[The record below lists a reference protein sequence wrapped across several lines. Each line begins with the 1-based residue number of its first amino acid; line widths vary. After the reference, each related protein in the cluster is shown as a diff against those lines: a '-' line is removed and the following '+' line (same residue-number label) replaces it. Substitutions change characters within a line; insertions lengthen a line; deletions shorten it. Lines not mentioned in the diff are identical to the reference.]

1 MKKNSLNTLIAA
13 AFSLLIIFTGC
24 SNGLSHRSKG
34 GSASFSIKT
43 SQINELLKAK
53 GLEPLS
59 GKGIAAR
66 SVDLPGLSES
76 KTLKLYIEIG
86 LFSDNGE
93 YEQYYKEEITGDKA
107 TIKHTF
113 TDISVGLSVY
123 AEAEIYIVS
132 KENDDE
138 EEKPV
143 LSIFKGKSQPIIIQ
157 EDGKNVLEIEEFD
170 NAIAGFVM
178 IKGAVV
184 DSTFAKGSDVF
195 TKGRS
200 VKIADFYISDHEVTV
215 TEYSSVMDKEGE
227 QVISDKTKTRISWLD
242 AVKYC
247 NKLSEKEG
255 LTPCY
260 TIKDSGEVTCNFGAA
275 GYRLPTEAEW
285 EYAAFCVKNG
295 TVSGINGLDN
305 DIREWC
311 WDRYKSTIP
320 EGTSFSGPADGNS
333 RVTRGKAYRADD
345 KEPYY
350 LSRGYSDPKWTET
363 NPTIG
368 VRIIR
373 TLGSSIPVY
382 TVKFDLG
389 YESEIKIENQNITD
403 GEKAEAP
410 AKEYEERT
418 GYNFLGWFDSKAG
431 DDAQAFNFE
440 TTGITHEVTFVA
452 KWEAIGYSVS
462 YVLNGSEQFPVQ
474 NENTLKN
481 YTMETPSTKLLEPV
495 RTGYDFAGWYT
506 TVDFKEES
514 LIAEFKPDAQ
524 NLDDVTL
531 YAKWKPAVYSIIYNL
546 KADDDSSVQNKN
558 TVDSYT
564 VEDSVITFSTAI
576 RTGYIF
582 DGWYNDNGEKIT
594 SITPG
599 ADCHE
604 PIEISA
610 AWTPIKY
617 TIKFNPGKSSDTT
630 VMQDQ
635 IFNYDQSQELSECI
649 FQAPAGRKFG
659 GWINLDTNGHDDD
672 ELSRD
677 YSDKQV
683 ISNLTTE
690 DGAVIELYALWIN
703 KDRCNIIYMIDG
715 VEDSSLTP
723 NFFLPSQDITLATP
737 AARTGYAFSGWFI
750 DISDPSTAIASWN
763 AGEKDQDVTVYG
775 KWSIVTYNINYI
787 GVGTDWN
794 WASGYTDYL
803 NLMTYTVEDKVVLPV
818 AENLSKPYY
827 DFDGWYF
834 DQYFNEPASLG
845 WDPGKTGII
854 PLYAKWTAHTY
865 RITYHDNGN
874 DQYPVTNT
882 NTVTSYTVET
892 TGTITIANP
901 TRNGYNFNGW
911 YNADDS
917 AFTDTTFTPS
927 SYHSDIEI
935 YASWEAITYP
945 ISYELNG
952 SSEYPVTN
960 PNTRTSYNVESG
972 KISLDE
978 PTRNGYDFQGWFAN
992 DPSFSGTSLPSIMPG
1007 FDNGQYHVALT
1018 LYASWQA
1025 ISYTI
1030 SYNLNDGGDAN
1041 TVNSNPATYKV
1052 ENGTV
1057 SLTTPTRPG
1066 YYFNGWYATSTM
1078 DGSEITS
1085 ITSAMALAT
1094 DSNHTIALYAKWS
1107 QGGVE
1112 VTVDDPA
1119 PEKVTLGSSGPDSN
1133 GKITFT
1139 AATTTGSTT
1148 YTWYVDGEQQAGVTG
1163 NTFTFNK
1170 REHAYGV
1177 YTITVECGGYS
1188 ASETVVVSMI
1198 GSKSKPDAIG
1208 DIVFNDGSA
1217 IAYTNGMTLTLEQK
1231 NAAIAVIFY
1240 KGTDCSND
1248 SSERMLGVGIKKAK
1262 DSSYN
1267 TTWASPSSEN
1277 LNITTIQCTPS
1288 STGSNS
1294 VNTVTFTGDKDGSDN
1309 WDSICSFDS
1318 TYSANP
1324 QYNYPAFNY
1333 ANNYGTYWGITG
1345 KYATGW
1351 YMPSIAELC
1360 YVCQYKD
1367 DLHSRFQA
1375 LGTAFSSQGTYNSS
1389 SQRADASS
1397 SFWCVEFFTDS
1408 IDGCPKYQSQ
1418 SENNI
1423 ICIRAF

>member
-66 SVDLPGLSES
+66 SVDLPDLSES

-157 EDGKNVLEIEEFD
+157 EDGKNVLEIEELD

-285 EYAAFCVKNG
+285 EYAAFCVKNE

-403 GEKAEAP
+403 GEKAKAP

-481 YTMETPSTKLLEPV
+481 YTMETPSTKLLEPG

-564 VEDSVITFSTAI
+564 VEDSVITFSAAI

-635 IFNYDQSQELSECI
+635 VFNYDQSQELSECI

-659 GWINLDTNGHDDD
+659 GWINLNTNGHDDD

-775 KWSIVTYNINYI
+775 KWSIETYNINYI

-865 RITYHDNGN
+865 TITYHDNGN

-1094 DSNHTIALYAKWS
+1094 DSNHTIALHAKWS

-1119 PEKVTLGSSGPDSN
+1119 PEKVTLGSSGPNSN
-1133 GKITFT
+1133 GIITFT
-1139 AATTTGSTT
+1139 ASTTTGSTT
-1148 YTWYVDGEQQAGVTG
+1148 YTWYVDGEQQTGVTG
-1163 NTFTFNK
+1163 NTFTFKK

-1188 ASETVVVSMI
+1188 ASDTVVVSMI

-1217 IAYTNGMTLTLEQK
+1217 TAYTNGMTLTLEQK

-1248 SSERMLGVGIKKAK
+1248 SSERMLGVGIKTAK

-1267 TTWASPSSEN
+1267 TTWASPDAEN

-1294 VNTVTFTGDKDGSDN
+1294 VNNVSFTGDKDGSDN

-1367 DLHSRFQA
+1367 DLRSRFQA
-1375 LGTAFSSQGTYNSS
+1375 LGTAFSIQVTYNSS

-1397 SFWCVEFFTDS
+1397 SFWCVAFFTDS
-1408 IDGCPKYQSQ
+1408 IEGCPKYQSQ
-1418 SENNI
+1418 SENDI

>member
-59 GKGIAAR
+59 GKGITAR
-66 SVDLPGLSES
+66 SVDLPDLSES

-86 LFSDNGE
+86 LFSENGE

-157 EDGKNVLEIEEFD
+157 EDGKNVLEIEELD

-285 EYAAFCVKNG
+285 EYAAFCVKNE
-295 TVSGINGLDN
+295 TVSGINGFDN

-431 DDAQAFNFE
+431 DDAQTFNFE

-506 TVDFKEES
+506 TEDFKEES

-635 IFNYDQSQELSECI
+635 VFNYDQSQELSECI

-775 KWSIVTYNINYI
+775 KWSIETYNINYI

-818 AENLSKPYY
+818 ADNLSKPYY

-845 WDPGKTGII
+845 WGPGKTGII

-865 RITYHDNGN
+865 TITYHDNGN

-882 NTVTSYTVET
+882 NTDTSYTVET

-960 PNTRTSYNVESG
+960 PNTITSYNVESG
-972 KISLDE
+972 KIILDE

-1007 FDNGQYHVALT
+1007 FDNGQYHEALT

-1030 SYNLNDGGDAN
+1030 SYNLNDGGDDN

-1107 QGGVE
+1107 QSGVD
-1112 VTVDDPA
+1112 VTLDDPA

-1267 TTWASPSSEN
+1267 TTWASPESEN

-1288 STGSNS
+1288 STGSHS
-1294 VNTVTFTGDKDGSDN
+1294 VDTVTFTGDKDGSDN